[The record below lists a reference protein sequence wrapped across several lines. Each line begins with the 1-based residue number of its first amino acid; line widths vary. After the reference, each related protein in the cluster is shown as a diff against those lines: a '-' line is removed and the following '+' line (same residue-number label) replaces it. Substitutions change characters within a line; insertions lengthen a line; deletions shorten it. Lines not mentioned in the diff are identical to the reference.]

1 MLPQAVFLRNAVEG
15 FLTSHG
21 WRYHTNEDG
30 DFEFE
35 VKAAGSTLTVT
46 LGYDDTE
53 GAYTVQATSGL
64 DIAPDDAGRALELCN
79 RWNIEQWW
87 PKVYVESA
95 GEETEFRRLRTED
108 VLRTGATLSQA
119 QVDEFTAAALES
131 AKRFWE
137 WLNEQDPGLEIT

>member
-1 MLPQAVFLRNAVEG
+1 
-15 FLTSHG
+15 LTGRGS
-21 WRYHTNEDG
+21 RYHTNDDG

-35 VKAAGSTLTVT
+35 LKAAGTTLAVT

-53 GAYTVQATSGL
+53 GAYTVQAASRL
-64 DIAPDDAGRALELCN
+64 DIAPDDAARALDLCN

-87 PKVYVESA
+87 PKVYVENA

-119 QVDEFTAAALES
+119 QVEEFTAAALES

-137 WLNEQDPGLEIT
+137 WLNEQDPGLEIA